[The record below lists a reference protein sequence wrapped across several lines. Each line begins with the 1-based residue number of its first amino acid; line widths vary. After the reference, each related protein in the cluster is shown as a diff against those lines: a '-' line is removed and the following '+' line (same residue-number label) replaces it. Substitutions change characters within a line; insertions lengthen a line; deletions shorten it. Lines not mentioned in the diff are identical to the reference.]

1 MSVNRY
7 RPYLIILPEDRA
19 TEEIAN
25 GFIEVSKVN
34 GATIRIERPA
44 RGWPNVV
51 TRFTKE
57 IVSEMNQYS
66 DAMIVLLIDFDDNE
80 KRLSFVEKD
89 IPENLRNRV
98 FIIGIWSDP
107 EALRRN
113 TKKSFETI
121 GETLANNC
129 ADNTHDLWGHELL
142 RHNTSELERMRNS
155 MREYEFT
162 LFI

>member
-7 RPYLIILPEDRA
+7 RPYLIILPEDDA

-25 GFIEVSKVN
+25 GFIKVSEVN
-34 GATIRIERPA
+34 FAAIRIERPA

-98 FIIGIWSDP
+98 FIIGIWSNP

-113 TKKSFETI
+113 TKKNFETI

-129 ADNTHDLWGHELL
+129 ADNTHDLWNHDLL
-142 RHNTSELERMRNS
+142 KHNETELERMR
-155 MREYEFT
+155 EIIKPF

>member
-25 GFIEVSKVN
+25 GFIKISEVN
-34 GATIRIERPA
+34 FAAIRIERPA

-98 FIIGIWSDP
+98 FIVGIWSDP
-107 EALRRN
+107 EALKRK

-129 ADNTHDLWGHELL
+129 ADHTNNLWSHDLLK
-142 RHNTSELERMRNS
+142 HNEIELERMKKS
-155 MREYEFT
+155 IKPF
-162 LFI
+162 LFS

>member
-34 GATIRIERPA
+34 GAAIRIERPA

-113 TKKSFETI
+113 TKKNFETI

-129 ADNTHDLWGHELL
+129 ADNTHDLWNHDLL
-142 RHNTSELERMRNS
+142 KHNETELERMRVIIKP
-155 MREYEFT
+155 F